1 MKKEFTFDLEEYLKI
16 ENNLYDYLEERYGG
30 DKIFD
35 LNSILHDRELFKSLY
50 DDIYYIL
57 SEGFEIEKIRKFPV
71 KVFFNKKEGMLKME
85 LRHLLTNLIFLNGF
99 IELGVDIELNI
110 NHLIDAR
117 KINNKLIKEYIDN
130 NIIIP
135 YIDEFT
141 ETEEKFIQLN
151 EVIHNII
158 YRLNRIPKDFNPLIG
173 STINLED
180 SFIKLSNENERFN
193 EIIHTKI
200 PDNMQPKEVENYL
213 DSLMHEEVQ
222 IMKDNENCLQDVVM
236 SGTGIKIE
244 QLRECS
250 ISGGLK
256 SDLLGNTIPL
266 PINSNFIVGGLNN
279 IRDYYLDAQ
288 AARKPL
294 IANKEK
300 MGDSGHMSLLLKLS
314 AAGIYINDEQDC
326 HTHHTVRLY
335 INNEKFLKKVA
346 GRYYRLEG
354 QRNFKILKS
363 TDTHL
368 IGRHILLRDPTK
380 CASKHGV
387 CHTCYGS
394 MSKINKFMDVGLLG
408 STLITRPLGQ
418 NILSTKHLNK
428 TISQMIIFNAIFDKF
443 FKLDAN
449 QIRLP
454 HDTETDTEFKY
465 YILQLDNIIRLDELA
480 DNEKFNKFIQY
491 IKIIDIRTGEIYE
504 IVEEEGK
511 ELFIHPD
518 FDEFLNEYEMS
529 GEGTYNIPLE
539 DLQDMYLFSI
549 NIQNNE
555 MTKPLKDTDN
565 LLKGSYF
572 GSYFVTIE
580 QMEQK
585 FIELMIESDIKINS
599 VHAAIMLRNLVRD
612 KNDFLKRPD
621 FRKIFVDYVVLGYPL
636 SLEYNPAITTSLAYD
651 YLKKQLGSY
660 TTFNKNGRGP
670 LDLLFKKTLS

>member
-1 MKKEFTFDLEEYLKI
+1 MKQEFTFDFNEYLKK
-16 ENNLYDYLEERYGG
+16 ENELYDYLEERYGNE
-30 DKIFD
+30 KIFD
-35 LNSILHDRELFKSLY
+35 LNAIIPDRELFKSIY

-57 SEGFEIEKIRKFPV
+57 EEGFEIERIRKFPV
-71 KVFFNKKEGMLKME
+71 KVFFNRKEGMIEME
-85 LRHLLTNLIFLNGF
+85 LRHLLTNMIFLNAF
-99 IELGVDIELNI
+99 VELGVNIELNI

-117 KINNKLIKEYIDN
+117 KINNKLIKKYIDN

-158 YRLNRIPKDFNPLIG
+158 YRLNRIPKDFNALIG
-173 STINLED
+173 STISLED
-180 SFIKLSNENERFN
+180 SFIKLANENERFN

-200 PDNMQPKEVENYL
+200 PDNMQPKEIENFL
-213 DSLMHEEVQ
+213 DDLMHEEVE
-222 IMKDNENCLQDVVM
+222 IMKNNENCLQDVM
-236 SGTGIKIE
+236 ISGTGIKIE

-300 MGDSGHMSLLLKLS
+300 MGNSGHMSLLLKLS
-314 AAGIYINDEQDC
+314 SAGIYINDEHDC
-326 HTHHTVRLY
+326 HTHHTVKLF
-335 INNEKFLKKVA
+335 ITNENFLKKLS

-354 QRNFKILKS
+354 ERKFRILKS

-368 IGRHILLRDPTK
+368 IGRSILLRDPTK
-380 CASKHGV
+380 CASKNGV

-394 MSKINKFMDVGLLG
+394 MSKVNKFMDVGLLG
-408 STLITRPLGQ
+408 STLTTRPLGQ

-428 TISQMIIFNAIFDKF
+428 TISQMITFNPIFDRF

-449 QIRLP
+449 QVRIP
-454 HDTETDTEFKY
+454 NDTETEVEFQHFV
-465 YILQLDNIIRLDELA
+465 LQLDNMIYLDELA
-480 DNEKFNKFIQY
+480 DNERFNKFIQF
-491 IKIIDIRTGEIYE
+491 IKIIDLRTGELFE
-504 IVEEEGK
+504 IVEDEGK

-518 FDEFLNEYEMS
+518 FDEFLKDCEMTE
-529 GEGTYNIPLE
+529 EGNYIIPLE
-539 DLQDMYLFSI
+539 ELRDIYLFSI

-572 GSYFVTIE
+572 GTCYVTIE

-585 FIELMIESDIKINS
+585 FIELMIESGIEINS
-599 VHAAIMLRNLVRD
+599 IHAAIMLRNLVRD

-621 FRKIFVDYVVLGYPL
+621 FRKIFVDYVVLGYPQ
-636 SLEYNPAITTSLAYD
+636 SLENNPAITTSLAYD
-651 YLKKQLGSY
+651 YLKKQLSSY
-660 TTFNKNGRGP
+660 TTFNKSGRGP

>member
-1 MKKEFTFDLEEYLKI
+1 MKQDFTFDLNEYLQK
-16 ENNLYDYLEERYGG
+16 ENELYDYLEERYGG

-35 LNSILHDRELFKSLY
+35 LNSIIPDRELFKSIY

-57 SEGFEIEKIRKFPV
+57 EEGFEIERIRKFPV
-71 KVFFNKKEGMLKME
+71 KVFFNKKEGMIEME
-85 LRHLLTNLIFLNGF
+85 LRHLLTNMIFLNAF
-99 IELGVDIELNI
+99 VELGVDIELSI
-110 NHLIDAR
+110 KYLIDAR
-117 KINNKLIKEYIDN
+117 KINNKLIKKYIDD

-141 ETEEKFIQLN
+141 KTEEDFIKLN

-158 YRLNRIPKDFNPLIG
+158 YRLNRIPKDFNVLIG
-173 STINLED
+173 STISLED
-180 SFIKLSNENERFN
+180 SFIKLANENERFN

-200 PDNMQPKEVENYL
+200 PDDMQPKEVENYL
-213 DSLMHEEVQ
+213 DNLMHEEVE
-222 IMKDNENCLQDVVM
+222 IMKNNENCLQDVVE

-314 AAGIYINDEQDC
+314 SAGIYINNEHDC

-335 INNEKFLKKVA
+335 IENEKFLRKVS

-380 CASKHGV
+380 CASEYGV

-394 MSKINKFMDVGLLG
+394 MSKVNKFMDVGLLG

-428 TISQMIIFNAIFDKF
+428 TVSQLITFNASFDKF

-454 HDTETDTEFKY
+454 HDTETETELQY
-465 YILQLDNIIRLDELA
+465 YMLQLDNLILLDELA
-480 DNEKFNKFIQY
+480 DNERFNKFIQY
-491 IKIIDIRTGEIYE
+491 IKIVDIRTGQLYE
-504 IVEEEGK
+504 IVEDDGK

-518 FDEFLNEYEMS
+518 FDDFLNEYNMS
-529 GEGTYNIPLE
+529 EEGSYVIPLE
-539 DLQDMYLFSI
+539 DLTDMYLFSI

-572 GSYFVTIE
+572 GTHLITIE

-585 FIELMIESDIKINS
+585 FIELMIESDIQINS
-599 VHAAIMLRNLVRD
+599 IHAAIMLRNLVREKD
-612 KNDFLKRPD
+612 NFLKRPD
-621 FRKIFVDYVVLGYPL
+621 FRKIFVDYVVLGYPAA
-636 SLEYNPAITTSLAYD
+636 LENNPAITTSLAYD

-660 TTFNKNGRGP
+660 TTFIKNDRGP

>member
-1 MKKEFTFDLEEYLKI
+1 MKQNFIFDFNEYLQK
-16 ENNLYDYLEERYGG
+16 ENELYDYLEERYGG

-35 LNSILHDRELFKSLY
+35 LNSIIPDRELFKSIY

-57 SEGFEIEKIRKFPV
+57 EEGFEIERIRKFPV
-71 KVFFNKKEGMLKME
+71 KVFFNKKEGMIEME
-85 LRHLLTNLIFLNGF
+85 LRHLLTNMIFLNAF
-99 IELGVDIELNI
+99 VELGVDIELSI
-110 NHLIDAR
+110 KHLIDAR
-117 KINNKLIKEYIDN
+117 KINNKIIKKYIDD

-141 ETEEKFIQLN
+141 KTEEDFIKLN

-158 YRLNRIPKDFNPLIG
+158 YRLNRIPKDFNVLIG
-173 STINLED
+173 STISLED
-180 SFIKLSNENERFN
+180 SFIKLANENERFN

-200 PDNMQPKEVENYL
+200 PDDMQPKEVENYL
-213 DSLMHEEVQ
+213 DSLMHEEAE
-222 IMKDNENCLQDVVM
+222 IMKNNENCLQDVIE
-236 SGTGIKIE
+236 SGTGIKME

-314 AAGIYINDEQDC
+314 SAGIYINNEHDC

-335 INNEKFLKKVA
+335 IENENFLRKVS

-354 QRNFKILKS
+354 QRDFKILKS

-368 IGRHILLRDPTK
+368 IGRHVLLRDPTK
-380 CASKHGV
+380 CASKYGV

-394 MSKINKFMDVGLLG
+394 MSKVNKFMDVGLLG
-408 STLITRPLGQ
+408 STIITRPLGQ

-428 TISQMIIFNAIFDKF
+428 TVSQLITFNAAFDKF

-454 HDTETDTEFKY
+454 HDTETETELQY
-465 YILQLDNIIRLDELA
+465 YMLQLDNLILLDELA
-480 DNEKFNKFIQY
+480 DNERFNKFIQY
-491 IKIIDIRTGEIYE
+491 IKIVDIRTGQLYE
-504 IVEEEGK
+504 IVEDDGK

-518 FDEFLNEYEMS
+518 FDDFLKEYSMRE
-529 GEGTYNIPLE
+529 EGSYIIPLE
-539 DLQDMYLFSI
+539 DLTDMYLFSI

-572 GSYFVTIE
+572 GTHLITIE

-599 VHAAIMLRNLVRD
+599 IHAAIMLRNLVREKD
-612 KNDFLKRPD
+612 NFLKRPD
-621 FRKIFVDYVVLGYPL
+621 FRKIFVDYVVLGYPAA
-636 SLEYNPAITTSLAYD
+636 LENNPAITTSLAYD

-660 TTFNKNGRGP
+660 TTFIKSDRGP

>member
-1 MKKEFTFDLEEYLKI
+1 MKQNFIFDFNEYLQK
-16 ENNLYDYLEERYGG
+16 ENELYDYLKERYGG

-35 LNSILHDRELFKSLY
+35 LNSIIPDRELFKSIY

-57 SEGFEIEKIRKFPV
+57 EEGFEIERIRKFPV
-71 KVFFNKKEGMLKME
+71 KVFFNKKEGMIEME
-85 LRHLLTNLIFLNGF
+85 LRHLLTNMIFLNAF
-99 IELGVDIELNI
+99 VELGVDIELSI
-110 NHLIDAR
+110 KHLIDAK
-117 KINNKLIKEYIDN
+117 KINNKIIKKYIDD

-141 ETEEKFIQLN
+141 KTEEDFIKLN

-158 YRLNRIPKDFNPLIG
+158 YRLNRIPKDFNVLIG
-173 STINLED
+173 STISLED
-180 SFIKLSNENERFN
+180 SFIKLANENERFN

-200 PDNMQPKEVENYL
+200 PDDMQPKEVENYL
-213 DSLMHEEVQ
+213 DSLMHEEVE
-222 IMKDNENCLQDVVM
+222 IMKNNENCLQDVVE
-236 SGTGIKIE
+236 SGTGIKTE

-314 AAGIYINDEQDC
+314 SAGIYINNEHDC

-335 INNEKFLKKVA
+335 IENENFLRKVS

-380 CASKHGV
+380 CASKYGV

-394 MSKINKFMDVGLLG
+394 MSKVNKFMDVGLLG

-428 TISQMIIFNAIFDKF
+428 TVSQLITFNAAFDRF

-454 HDTETDTEFKY
+454 HDTETETELQY
-465 YILQLDNIIRLDELA
+465 YMLQLDNLILLDELA
-480 DNEKFNKFIQY
+480 DNERFNKFIQY
-491 IKIIDIRTGEIYE
+491 IKIVDIRTGQLYE
-504 IVEEEGK
+504 IIEDDGK

-518 FDEFLNEYEMS
+518 FDDFLKEYSMRE
-529 GEGTYNIPLE
+529 EGSYIIPLE
-539 DLQDMYLFSI
+539 DITDMYLFSI

-572 GSYFVTIE
+572 GTHLITIE

-599 VHAAIMLRNLVRD
+599 VHAAIMLRNLVREKD
-612 KNDFLKRPD
+612 NFLKRPD
-621 FRKIFVDYVVLGYPL
+621 FRKIFVDYVVLGYPAA
-636 SLEYNPAITTSLAYD
+636 LENNPAITTSLAYD

-660 TTFNKNGRGP
+660 TTFIKSDRGP